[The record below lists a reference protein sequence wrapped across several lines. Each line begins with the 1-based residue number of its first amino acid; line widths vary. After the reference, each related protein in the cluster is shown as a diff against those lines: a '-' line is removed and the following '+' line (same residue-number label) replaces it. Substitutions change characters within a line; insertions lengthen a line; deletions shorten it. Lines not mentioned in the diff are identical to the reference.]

1 VAKSPALWQRTLRP
15 VQHRIIWFLLDV
27 GAPGMMLQHGWQL
40 EAARQLEIHRIT
52 LRRQV
57 QLLVE
62 EGVLVEGQKKGTV
75 MLNLRIFENR
85 ADRKNIRMMKA
96 ESAMVRR

>member
-1 VAKSPALWQRTLRP
+1 MAKTVALWQRTLRP

-27 GAPGMMLQHGWQL
+27 GAPGQLMMHGWQL
-40 EAARQLEIHRIT
+40 DAARQLEIHRIT

-62 EGVLVEGQKKGTV
+62 EGVLVEGKKKGEIL
-75 MLNLRIFENR
+75 LNLKIFENR
-85 ADRKNIRMMKA
+85 ADREKMRMMKA
-96 ESAMVRR
+96 TSAMVRR